1 MGRNKDYFKRY
12 NKYPAP
18 NPFSMNQRK
27 IMAKAL
33 KLEVTEFVRLQML
46 AIDNKKNLWDVL
58 VENKILSPEGELLNE
73 KNS

>member
-1 MGRNKDYFKRY
+1 MKNKDYYKRY
-12 NKYPAP
+12 NKERPA

-27 IMAKAL
+27 IQAKAL
-33 KLEVTEFVRLQML
+33 RLDLTEFVRLQML